1 MQNDSKHSEWL
12 HRGKRVAHPSLA
24 EFIRRMPKAELHI
37 HLEGS
42 ISPRTLLEL
51 ATKNGT
57 DLAASDLV
65 GVEQLFRYDNFLG
78 FLDVYRA
85 CARCLLKGEDFE
97 RVAYEMARDLADQ
110 NVRYAEVMLSP
121 AQHMQRNMDFDEI
134 LGGVAG
140 GFARANR
147 EFGIVCRPAF
157 DFGRQFSLEQ
167 ALRAV
172 ELAQAGMDY
181 GVVAFSIGGDEAN
194 YPPEPFVEVFAV
206 AKAVGLHVMAHA
218 GEVAGA
224 NSVRGAIEM
233 LGVDRIGHGFRVLED
248 PELTAIL
255 ARRGDITFDVCPT
268 SNIKTGVIA
277 TIDQHPLRRML
288 DAGLPITLNSDDP
301 TLFDTTVTGEFI
313 LAADHFAFTTDEI
326 CAVALQGIRGAFMPA
341 AERQF
346 LLAQFKAEQTALR
359 QELGI

>member
-1 MQNDSKHSEWL
+1 M
-12 HRGKRVAHPSLA
+12 HPTLA

-42 ISPRTLLEL
+42 ISPQTLL
-51 ATKNGT
+51 
-57 DLAASDLV
+57 DLAIKNKISLPADDLA
-65 GVEQLFRYDNFLG
+65 GVERMFQYKDFLG
-78 FLDVYRA
+78 FLEVYRA
-85 CARCLLKGEDFE
+85 CARCLLHGEDFE
-97 RVAYEMARDLADQ
+97 RVAYEMARDLAVQ

-134 LGGVAG
+134 LGGVAA
-140 GFARANR
+140 GFERAKR
-147 EFGIVCRPAF
+147 ETGIVCHPAF
-157 DFGRQFSLEQ
+157 DFGRQFSLDQ

-172 ELAQAGMDY
+172 ELAQAGMQY

-224 NSVRGAIEM
+224 NSVRGAVEM

-248 PELTAIL
+248 PEFTTLL
-255 ARRGDITFDVCPT
+255 ARRRDITFDVCPT
-268 SNIKTGVIA
+268 SNIRTGVVSKIQ
-277 TIDQHPLRRML
+277 QHPLREMF

-301 TLFDTTVTGEFI
+301 TL
-313 LAADHFAFTTDEI
+313 
-326 CAVALQGIRGAFMPA
+326 
-341 AERQF
+341 
-346 LLAQFKAEQTALR
+346 
-359 QELGI
+359 

>member
-1 MQNDSKHSEWL
+1 
-12 HRGKRVAHPSLA
+12 
-24 EFIRRMPKAELHI
+24 MPKAELHI

-57 DLAASDLV
+57 ALAASDLA
-65 GVEQLFRYDNFLG
+65 GVERLFRYDSFLG

-85 CARCLLKGEDFE
+85 CARCLIKGEDFE
-97 RVAYEMARDLADQ
+97 RVAYEMARDLAEQ
-110 NVRYAEVMLSP
+110 HVRYAEVMLSP

-134 LGGVAG
+134 LGGVAA
-140 GFARANR
+140 GFRRARA

-157 DFGRQFSLEQ
+157 DFGRQFSLQE

-172 ELAQAGMDY
+172 ELAQAGMQY

-224 NSVRGAIEM
+224 HSVRGAIEM

-248 PELTAIL
+248 PELTGIL

-268 SNIKTGVIA
+268 SNVKTGVVRSIE
-277 TIDQHPLRRML
+277 QHPLRQMF
-288 DAGLPITLNSDDP
+288 DAGLPVTLNSDDP
-301 TLFDTTVTGEFI
+301 TLFHTTVTGEFM
-313 LAADHFAFTTDEI
+313 LAADHFGFTADEL
-326 CAVALQGIRGAFMPA
+326 CTVAQQSVRGAFMPA
-341 AERQF
+341 DQKAT
-346 LLAQFKAEQTALR
+346 LLADFDAEQARLR
-359 QELGI
+359 RELGV

>member
-1 MQNDSKHSEWL
+1 M
-12 HRGKRVAHPSLA
+12 HPTLA

-42 ISPRTLLEL
+42 ISPQTLL
-51 ATKNGT
+51 
-57 DLAASDLV
+57 DLAIKNKISLPADDLA
-65 GVEQLFRYDNFLG
+65 GVERMFQYKDFLG
-78 FLDVYRA
+78 FLEVYRA
-85 CARCLLKGEDFE
+85 CARCLLHGEDFE
-97 RVAYEMARDLADQ
+97 RVAYEMARDLAVQ

-134 LGGVAG
+134 LGGVAA
-140 GFARANR
+140 GFERAKR
-147 EFGIVCRPAF
+147 ETGIVCHPAF
-157 DFGRQFSLEQ
+157 DFGRQFSLDQ

-172 ELAQAGMDY
+172 ELAQAGMQY

-224 NSVRGAIEM
+224 NSVRGAVEM

-248 PELTAIL
+248 PEFTSLL
-255 ARRGDITFDVCPT
+255 ARRRDITFDVCPT
-268 SNIKTGVIA
+268 SNIRTGVVSKIQ
-277 TIDQHPLRRML
+277 QHPLREMF

-301 TLFDTTVTGEFI
+301 TLFDTTVTQEFM
-313 LAADHFAFTTDEI
+313 LAAEQFRFNADEI
-326 CAVALQGIRGAFMPA
+326 CTIAQQSIKGSFMSPEA
-341 AERQF
+341 RKT
-346 LLAQFKAEQTALR
+346 LLSEFKQEQAHLR
-359 QELGI
+359 RELGI

>member
-1 MQNDSKHSEWL
+1 MID
-12 HRGKRVAHPSLA
+12 PSLA
-24 EFIRRMPKAELHI
+24 SFIHRMPKAELHI

-42 ISPRTLLEL
+42 IHPHTLLEL

-57 DLAASDLV
+57 ALNARDLA
-65 GVEQLFRYDNFLG
+65 GVERLFRYDSFLG

-85 CARCLLKGEDFE
+85 CARCLIQGEDFE
-97 RVAYEMARDLADQ
+97 RVAYEMAVDLAEQ

-134 LGGVAG
+134 LGGVAA
-140 GFARANR
+140 GFARAHAER
-147 EFGIVCRPAF
+147 GIVCKPAF
-157 DFGRQFSLEQ
+157 DFGRQFSLQE

-172 ELAQAGMDY
+172 ELAQDGMRY

-248 PELTAIL
+248 PELTQIL

-268 SNIKTGVIA
+268 SNLLTGVIPLISA
-277 TIDQHPLRRML
+277 HPLRQMF

-301 TLFDTTVTGEFI
+301 TLFNTTLTNEFM
-313 LAADHFAFTTDEI
+313 LAAEHFNFNVDEI
-326 CAVALQGIRGAFMPA
+326 CKVALQSIRGAFMPA
-341 AERQF
+341 AERAA
-346 LLAQFKAEQTALR
+346 LLSSFKHEQAALR
-359 QELGI
+359 EELGI

>member
-1 MQNDSKHSEWL
+1 MID
-12 HRGKRVAHPSLA
+12 PSLA
-24 EFIRRMPKAELHI
+24 SFIHRMPKAELHI

-42 ISPRTLLEL
+42 IKPRTLLEL
-51 ATKNGT
+51 ATKNNT
-57 DLAASDLV
+57 ALAASDLA
-65 GVEQLFRYDNFLG
+65 GVERMFRYDNFLG

-85 CARCLLKGEDFE
+85 CARCLLHGEDFE
-97 RVAYEMARDLADQ
+97 RVAYEMALDLADQ
-110 NVRYAEVMLSP
+110 HVQYAEVMLSP

-134 LGGVAG
+134 LGGVAA
-140 GFARANR
+140 GFARANTER
-147 EFGIVCRPAF
+147 GIICKPAF
-157 DFGRQFSLEQ
+157 DFGRQFSVQE

-172 ELAQAGMDY
+172 ELAQAGMQY

-194 YPPEPFVEVFAV
+194 YPPEPFVEVFAL

-248 PELTAIL
+248 PELTRIL

-268 SNIKTGVIA
+268 SNILTGVISA
-277 TIDQHPLRRML
+277 LPAHPLRQMF

-301 TLFDTTVTGEFI
+301 TLFNTTVTGEYM
-313 LAADHFAFTTDEI
+313 LAAEHFGFSADDI
-326 CAVALQGIRGAFMPA
+326 CKVAQQSVRGAFMPA
-341 AERQF
+341 AERTAM
-346 LLAQFKAEQTALR
+346 LARFRAEQATLR
-359 QELGI
+359 RELAI